1 MSQAQLKQ
9 PYTVVTVS
17 CSHCQ
22 QEQVVHT
29 QARIWS
35 LAHESVKCLKCEQEF
50 QVTVPDAIVGG
61 PFLPEPNVGGSKQLQ
76 GANLTGAKIS
86 GANFEGAEYD
96 DETLFPE
103 GFDPKKHRMISK
115 S

>member
-50 QVTVPDAIVGG
+50 QVTVSDAIVGG
-61 PFLPEPNVGGSKQLQ
+61 PFLPEP
-76 GANLTGAKIS
+76 ANSTGAKIS

-96 DETLFPE
+96 GDTLFPE
-103 GFDPKKHRMISK
+103 GFDPKKHKMISK

>member
-50 QVTVPDAIVGG
+50 QVTVSDAIAGG
-61 PFLPEPNVGGSKQLQ
+61 PFLPEP
-76 GANLTGAKIS
+76 ANPTGAKIS

-103 GFDPKKHRMISK
+103 GFDPKKHKMISK

>member
-29 QARIWS
+29 QARGIWS

-50 QVTVPDAIVGG
+50 QVTVSDAIVGG
-61 PFLPEPNVGGSKQLQ
+61 PFLPEPNVGGSTQLQ

-86 GANFEGAEYD
+86 GANFKGADD

-103 GFDPKKHRMISK
+103 GFDPKKHKMISK